1 MYIVGLIITFVI
13 GEFAGFVMAAL
24 LTANR
29 NG

>member
-24 LTANR
+24 LTANK
-29 NG
+29 NV